1 MPNLWGP
8 SPLVFKTHIEDINI
22 CTRWFLFVDAAE
34 AWCLE
39 DLNLNVINSTLKK
52 LSNESDLSALCI
64 TKLITHSSI
73 KIRHVV
79 IKGKICILIYAH
91 EILHSGKNK
100 NYASIDI

>member
-1 MPNLWGP
+1 MYPLTFVCGRVQP
-8 SPLVFKTHIEDINI
+8 SCK
-22 CTRWFLFVDAAE
+22 
-34 AWCLE
+34 

-79 IKGKICILIYAH
+79 IKGKICILIYVH
-91 EILHSGKNK
+91 EILNSGKR
-100 NYASIDI
+100 